1 MRARALLLSSATL
14 LVAAALAASCRGDGG
29 RDVILAT
36 TTSTVDSGL
45 LDALVPVFERQTG
58 YHLKYVGVGSGA
70 ALAMAERGDA
80 DAVLSHAPDAERELV
95 DKGVVVNRRL
105 VMHND
110 FVLVGPSDDPAGVR
124 NAGSATAALLA
135 IARSGSTF
143 ISRGDNSGTH
153 QLELRLWERA
163 GFDPTSDAAYV
174 ESGQGMGQ
182 TLQLASARRAYTL
195 TDRGTFLAL
204 RDTLDLQ
211 PLLEGDPALLNVY
224 HVMQVNPDRFPGV
237 NAEGARAWVEFL
249 VSDEAQR
256 IIGSFGVDR
265 FGQALFT
272 PDAGKSEA
280 ALGLE

>member
-1 MRARALLLSSATL
+1 VRIALIAGPLFAVL
-14 LVAAALAASCRGDGG
+14 AAACGG
-29 RDVILAT
+29 RSDVIVAT

-45 LDALVPVFERQTG
+45 LDALVPVFERETG
-58 YHLKYVGVGSGA
+58 YHVKYVGVGSGA
-70 ALAMAERGDA
+70 ALEMAERGDA
-80 DAVLSHAPDAERELV
+80 DAVLAHAPDAERELET
-95 DKGVVVNRRL
+95 KGVVVNRRL

-110 FVLVGPSDDPAGVR
+110 FILVGPPDDPAGVR
-124 NAGSATAALLA
+124 LAGNATEALRAIAGSGA
-135 IARSGSTF
+135 TF

-163 GFDPTSDAAYV
+163 GVDPSSGAGYV
-174 ESGQGMGQ
+174 ESGQGMGP

-195 TDRGTFLAL
+195 TDRGTYLSL
-204 RDTLDLQ
+204 RETLDLA
-211 PLLEGDPALLNVY
+211 PLFEGDPALLNVY

-237 NAEGARAWVEFL
+237 NADGARAWVEFL

-272 PDAGKSEA
+272 PDAGKTEA
-280 ALGLE
+280 APGVE

>member
-1 MRARALLLSSATL
+1 MPTRTLLARLAALL
-14 LVAAALAASCRGDGG
+14 AAAVLATSCQGGGD

-45 LDALVPVFERQTG
+45 LDALAPVFERESG

-80 DAVLSHAPDAERELV
+80 DVVLAHAPEAERELV
-95 DKGVVVNRRL
+95 EKGIVVNRRL

-110 FVLVGPSDDPAGVR
+110 FLLVGPPDDPAGVR
-124 NAGSATAALLA
+124 RAGSAAAALRA
-135 IARSGSTF
+135 VVSSGATF
-143 ISRGDNSGTH
+143 VSRGDNSGTH
-153 QLELRLWERA
+153 QLELRLWERS
-163 GFDPTSDAAYV
+163 GLDPASIPKYV

-204 RDTLDLQ
+204 RDGLDLA
-211 PLLEGDPALLNVY
+211 PLFEGDPALLNVY
-224 HVMQVNPDRFPGV
+224 HVMAVNPGRFPRV

-272 PDAGKSEA
+272 PDAGKPEA

>member
-1 MRARALLLSSATL
+1 MRPRALLLRSAAL
-14 LVAAALAASCRGDGG
+14 LVAAALAAACRGSGG

-70 ALAMAERGDA
+70 ALAMAERGDV
-80 DAVLSHAPDAERELV
+80 DAVLSHAPDAERDLV

-110 FVLVGPSDDPAGVR
+110 FVLVGPPDDPAGVR

-135 IARSGSTF
+135 IARSGATF

-163 GFDPTSDAAYV
+163 GVDPTSDATYV

-211 PLLEGDPALLNVY
+211 PLLEDDPALLNVY

-265 FGQALFT
+265 YGRALFT